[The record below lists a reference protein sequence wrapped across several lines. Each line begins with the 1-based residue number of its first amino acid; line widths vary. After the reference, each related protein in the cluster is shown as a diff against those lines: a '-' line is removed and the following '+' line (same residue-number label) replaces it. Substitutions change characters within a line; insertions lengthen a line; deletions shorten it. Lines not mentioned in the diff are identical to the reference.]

1 MNARCRILFL
11 PLLLAGCASV
21 RTERTNDQPVREN
34 VVRIGV
40 MLKRMGDTPALSI
53 RTNGS
58 YRITGALGAWSLTAV
73 STNSTHLSL
82 ETRDAVR
89 SRMLLSLLDQTR
101 LDTPLQPVTT
111 EGRSLP
117 GLFGLHF
124 LSPSLSA
131 IYSGHENP
139 YAGTRSVWLR
149 FLLHLGI
156 DALGTTAAAS
166 EGYRKDFR
174 FNTGTF
180 AFLLLHRL
188 VTLPAVVVE
197 TDLYNRTL
205 RAGYKLRF

>member
-1 MNARCRILFL
+1 MSRRCRILLL
-11 PLLLAGCASV
+11 PFLLAGCASV
-21 RTERTNDQPVREN
+21 RTERTVNQPVREN
-34 VVRIGV
+34 VVRVGV
-40 MLKRMGDTPALSI
+40 LLKRMGDNPALTV
-53 RTNGS
+53 RTNDS
-58 YRITGALGAWSLTAV
+58 YRITGTLGAWDLKTV
-73 STNSTHLSL
+73 STNSTHFSL
-82 ETRDAVR
+82 EARDAAR
-89 SRMLLSLLDQTR
+89 ARMLLSLLDQTR
-101 LDTPLQPVTT
+101 LDAPLPQIAT

-124 LSPSLSA
+124 LSPSFSA
-131 IYSGHENP
+131 IYAGHENP
-139 YAGTRSVWLR
+139 WAGTRNVWLR

-188 VTLPAVVVE
+188 VTLSAVVVE